1 MVALEAW
8 FDRDAEDPTVVRTA
22 EELDAVLDA
31 VAALP
36 RPSTLQLLIA
46 DNLGRAV
53 LDVGMDG
60 AHARGVLYYS
70 SGAECPD
77 GCASQGAD
85 TAEVLPIYYYMG
97 SDTEYPATAE
107 ISSADVR
114 RAAHEYMAT
123 GGERPTGIKWQPW
136 FD

>member
-1 MVALEAW
+1 VVALEAW
-8 FDRDAEDPTVVRTA
+8 FDRDAEDPTIVHTA

-46 DNLGRAV
+46 DDLGRAV
-53 LDVGMDG
+53 LDVGLDG
-60 AHARGVLYYS
+60 RHARGVLYYS
-70 SGAECPD
+70 GAECPN
-77 GCASQGAD
+77 GCASQGTD

-97 SDTEYPATAE
+97 SDTEYPPTAE
-107 ISSADVR
+107 IPSADVR
-114 RAAHEYMAT
+114 RAAHEYMTT